1 MTQREY
7 AEDTVFWSL
16 KSAKQFSARRRTLQ
30 LFLAKP
36 RPGTS
41 FSYTW

>member
-1 MTQREY
+1 MTQLEY

-30 LFLAKP
+30 LFLANPK
-36 RPGTS
+36 PGTS
-41 FSYTW
+41 FSYSW